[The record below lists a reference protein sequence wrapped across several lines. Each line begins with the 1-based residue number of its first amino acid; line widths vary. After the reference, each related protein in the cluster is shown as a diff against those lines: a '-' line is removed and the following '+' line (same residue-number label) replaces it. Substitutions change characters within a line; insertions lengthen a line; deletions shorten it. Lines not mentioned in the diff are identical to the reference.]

1 MQRSP
6 ASDRK
11 LRRQLMELYS
21 GLSPLQQDVIHILAL
36 IYDYSARTNILNALK
51 RLHADDLKIKKQ
63 KVSDLDPILDGLV
76 SARLVEENGIH
87 FQCADSLKEPIC
99 RRLVEVGRFDEI
111 ADAVSKTLPMTEP
124 SDYSYEFPSFD
135 EILREMRM
143 AVYRQDIGGL
153 HELLHYYDEYHAN
166 HTKPQDHPFV
176 LIFGKTFDLKWI
188 RDFLP
193 EDLQAEIAGILTDY
207 YQVCGISPDLE
218 VFSFLR
224 IFALLDETEN
234 GEKIRQYLAE
244 QLILDGRP
252 DEAEQMVEEDSG
264 QSAFLIR
271 GFAAFLRGD
280 NDAAITLYETALAL
294 LKKGTRKRKIYFDS
308 LSGLFFILALIKSSD
323 AKRLE
328 EADAYAAIAEKKKNH
343 PQQRAF
349 AALSRL
355 IAAKKGDPD
364 ALESIRTWNPAIAA
378 EDAVSSLIQC
388 LARYW
393 MNRAKAGYFSD
404 SLKHMFDF
412 VVIRE
417 KANPWLMAELSAL
430 IRRMKIKT
438 QSKVQDPAEFFEQSG
453 YQRILDL
460 IEPESSWQRALTA
473 LIHLNQSD
481 EKKAAGNR
489 TSRLVWLLDFH
500 ESHGYWDLSPREQV
514 KSARGNWS
522 KGRKIALKRLCHT
535 MDSFDFLTTQD
546 KKICST
552 INEEHSTNW
561 YGYPEI
567 NYYFPDSALKALAG
581 HPLVFSSQDLG
592 TPLDIV
598 SETPALMVNEEKGKF
613 EIKFVH
619 SLDTKRDVQLIQDA
633 PTRFRVVETGKDV
646 LTIAKIIGKGL
657 KVPAAG
663 KKQLLEAVGRISSTV
678 TVHSQL
684 KGVGRTA
691 QAVTAEATPIVHL
704 RPLGDGLKLD
714 VWSQPFTLKGPCFR
728 PGEGGRTVVCE
739 IDGKS
744 LRTRRD
750 LEKEREL
757 AEAAVAACPLLSST
771 DTAEGGR
778 WDWELPDPETCLEL
792 LVALKALDSQVVV
805 KWPEGESLAVR
816 GQVDMNQLFVQVR
829 KSQDWFA
836 VSGELKLDDDR
847 VMSME
852 KLIDMLDHARGRFV
866 PLADGQFL
874 ALTRAFRKR
883 LEEIHAY
890 SNKSG
895 KQRRFHPLVAFSLQ
909 DMAGEFGGISGDK
922 HWKAH
927 SARMEAARS
936 LRPRVPSTLK
946 ADLRDYQ
953 VDGFIWLAR
962 LCHWGVGACL
972 ADDMGLGKTIQAL
985 AVMLT
990 RASEGPCLVV
1000 APTSVLMNWETEV
1013 ARFAPSLNVVRL
1025 NSGDREKIA
1034 SNLNPFDL
1042 LLVSYGLLQQ
1052 EKVAT
1057 LLAGVHF
1064 EVIVLDE
1071 AQAIKNRSTK
1081 RSKAAMDLDGG
1092 FRLITTGTPIENH
1105 LGELWNLFRFINP
1118 GLLGSL
1124 TSFNEKFAVPIESN
1138 HDRSARQRLKKLVQ
1152 PFILRR
1158 TKSQVLD
1165 ELPRRTDI
1173 LIQVELSDDE
1183 RAFYEALRRKALESL
1198 DGDEGMNPGLQLKIL
1213 GEIMKLRRACCHPTL
1228 VLPDAGMPSA
1238 KLSAFGDIVTELMA
1252 GGHKALVFSQFTGHL
1267 KIIRDYVERQSI
1279 PYQYLDGQTPEKDRR
1294 QRVTAFQ
1301 DGDGDLFLISLRAG
1315 GVGLNLTA
1323 ADYVIHMD
1331 PWWNPAVE
1339 DQAADRA
1346 HRIGQTRPVTVY
1358 SLIARHTIEEKI
1370 VSLHRSKRD
1379 LADSLLDGADLS
1391 GKMSADELLGLIR
1404 EG

>member
-1 MQRSP
+1 MH
-6 ASDRK
+6 
-11 LRRQLMELYS
+11 RQLMDFYS
-21 GLSPLQQDVIHILAL
+21 GLDPLHQDVLHILAL
-36 IYDYSARTNILNALK
+36 IYDYSARTNILNSLK
-51 RLHADDLKIKKQ
+51 RLYPDDEKIKKQ
-63 KVSDLDPILDGLV
+63 KVSDLDPVLDGLV

-99 RRLVEVGRFDEI
+99 RRLVEAGRFDEI
-111 ADAVSKTLPMTEP
+111 AEAVSKTLPMTEP
-124 SDYSYEFPSFD
+124 SDYSYAYPRFD

-143 AVYRQDIGGL
+143 AIYRQDINGL
-153 HELLHYYDEYHAN
+153 HELLHDYEEYHASY
-166 HTKPQDHPFV
+166 TQPQDHPFV

-193 EDLQAEIAGILTDY
+193 EDLQAEIAGVLTDY
-207 YQVCGISPDLE
+207 YQVCGQSPDPE

-234 GEKIRQYLAE
+234 GDKIRRYLAE
-244 QLILDGRP
+244 QLVLDGRP
-252 DEAEQMVEEDSG
+252 DEAEQMVEQDSG
-264 QSAFLIR
+264 TSAFLVR

-280 NDAAITLYETALAL
+280 NDAAIDLYETALGL

-328 EADAYAAIAEKKKNH
+328 QAGAYAAIAAKKKDH

-349 AALSRL
+349 VALSRL

-364 ALESIRTWNPAIAA
+364 ALENIRRWNPVIAA

-393 MNRAKAGYFSD
+393 MNKSKAGYFSE
-404 SLKHMFDF
+404 SLKYMFDF

-438 QSKVQDPAEFFEQSG
+438 QSKVADPAEFFEQSG
-453 YQRILDL
+453 YQSILDL
-460 IEPESSWQRALTA
+460 NKPEPSWQQALTA
-473 LIHLNQSD
+473 LINLNQAD
-481 EKKAAGNR
+481 EKKNDGNR
-489 TSRLVWLLDFH
+489 TSRLVWLLDFYETH
-500 ESHGYWDLSPREQV
+500 EYWDLSPRQQV
-514 KSARGNWS
+514 KNAGGNWS
-522 KGRKIALKRLCHT
+522 KGRKIALKRLRYEI
-535 MDSFDFLTTQD
+535 DSFVFLTPQD
-546 KKICST
+546 KEICAT
-552 INEEHSTNW
+552 IKEEHSSNW
-561 YGYPEI
+561 RGYHEV
-567 NYYFPDSALKALAG
+567 NYYFPDRALKALAG

-592 TPLDIV
+592 TPLEIV
-598 SETPALMVNEEKGKF
+598 SEPPALMVNKKRGKF
-613 EIKFVH
+613 ELKFAH
-619 SLDTKRDVQLIQDA
+619 GFDTQRNVQLIQDA

-657 KVPAAG
+657 TVPAAG
-663 KKQLLEAVGRISSTV
+663 KKQLLEAVGRLSSTV
-678 TVHSQL
+678 TVHSQIQ
-684 KGVGRTA
+684 GVGQTA
-691 QAVTAEATPIVHL
+691 QAVTADVTPIVHL
-704 RPLGDGLKLD
+704 RPLGEGLKLD
-714 VWSQPFTLKGPCFR
+714 VWSQPFSLKGPCFR
-728 PGEGGRTVVCE
+728 PGEGGQTVVCE
-739 IDGKS
+739 IDGNP
-744 LRTRRD
+744 LRTRRN

-757 AEAAVAACPLLSST
+757 AEAAVAACPLLAST
-771 DTAEGGR
+771 DTPGDGR
-778 WDWELPDPETCLEL
+778 WDWELPDPETCLEI

-805 KWPEGESLAVR
+805 KWPEGESLAV
-816 GQVDMNQLFVQVR
+816 GQQVDMNQLFVQVR
-829 KSQDWFA
+829 KSQDWFD

-847 VMSME
+847 VVSME
-852 KLIDMLDHARGRFV
+852 KLIDMLENARGRFV

-883 LEEIHAY
+883 LEELGAY
-890 SNKSG
+890 SKKSG
-895 KQRRFHPLVAFSLQ
+895 KHRRFHPLVAFSLQ
-909 DMAGEFGGISGDK
+909 DMAAEFGGFSGDN

-927 SARMEAARS
+927 IARLEAARS
-936 LRPRVPSTLK
+936 LRPKVPSTLK

-953 VDGFIWLAR
+953 ADGFVWLAR

-972 ADDMGLGKTIQAL
+972 ADDMGLGKTVQSL

-990 RASEGPCLVV
+990 RAPEGPSLVV
-1000 APTSVLMNWETEV
+1000 APTSVVMNWEAEV
-1013 ARFAPSLNVVRL
+1013 GRFAPSLNVVSL
-1025 NSGDREKIA
+1025 TNGDREKIV
-1034 SNLNPFDL
+1034 STLKPFDI

-1064 EVIVLDE
+1064 EIIVLDE

-1124 TSFNEKFAVPIESN
+1124 TSFNEKFAAPIENN
-1138 HDRSARQRLKKLVQ
+1138 HDRAARRRLKKLVQ

-1158 TKSQVLD
+1158 IKSQVLD
-1165 ELPRRTDI
+1165 ELPQRTDI
-1173 LIQVELSDDE
+1173 LIPVELSDDE
-1183 RAFYEALRRKALESL
+1183 RSFYEALRRKALDAL
-1198 DGDEGMNPGLQLKIL
+1198 AGDEGMNPGMQLKIL
-1213 GEIMKLRRACCHPTL
+1213 AEIMKLRRACCHPKL
-1228 VLPDAGMPSA
+1228 VLPDARLPSA
-1238 KLSAFGDIVTELMA
+1238 KLSAFGDIVADLMA

-1267 KIIRDYVERQSI
+1267 KIIRDYVEGQSI
-1279 PYQYLDGQTPEKDRR
+1279 AYQYLDGHTSEKERR
-1294 QRVTAFQ
+1294 RRVAAFQ
-1301 DGDGDLFLISLRAG
+1301 GGDGDLFLISLRAG

-1379 LADSLLDGADLS
+1379 LAESLLDGADLS